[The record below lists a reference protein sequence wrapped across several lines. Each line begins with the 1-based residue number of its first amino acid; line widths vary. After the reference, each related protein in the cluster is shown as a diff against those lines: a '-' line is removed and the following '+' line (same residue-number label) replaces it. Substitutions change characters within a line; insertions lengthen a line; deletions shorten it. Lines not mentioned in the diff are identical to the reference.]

1 MIAKASS
8 IAVTIPRGA
17 FTTAGRLQKVKRL
30 VVMTLLQ
37 PVHNKDDDDEYM
49 EFFLVCLYKIVEFE
63 YDLFDCF

>member
-30 VVMTLLQ
+30 VMTLLQ
-37 PVHNKDDDDEYM
+37 PVHNNDDDDDEY
-49 EFFLVCLYKIVEFE
+49 I
-63 YDLFDCF
+63 